1 MALQDRVQE
10 ETNEVKNALEAY
22 VYQLRG
28 KLADAY
34 AEYSTEQE
42 RANASHQLEKMEVR
56 LVMRLCTS
64 PAYTSADWRCATRA
78 WHDGGNQ

>member
-22 VYQLRG
+22 VYSLRG

-34 AEYSTEQE
+34 ADYSTEQE
-42 RANASHQLEKMEVR
+42 RSNASQRLEKMEVGI
-56 LVMRLCTS
+56 L
-64 PAYTSADWRCATRA
+64 
-78 WHDGGNQ
+78 